1 MSKSIVNTNPYPFHF
16 DASTPVQTNTN
27 GKTQDLPVTIPNS
40 RGRIPSLQA
49 SRLRSMVLEAHNDP
63 SKIVAHV
70 CSYDALSSKL
80 CEEAGFPIV
89 FLAGYAMASAFAL
102 PDTGY
107 IAFQE
112 VAAKVQEVVRATSVP
127 VLVDGDTGYGGP
139 MNVRRTVEGFAR
151 AGAAGIMIEDQ
162 TWPKRC
168 GHTKGKAV
176 VSRSE
181 AYARW
186 RAAVD
191 ARNEGLDI
199 WIMARTDSLIHGYDE
214 ALERAREAIK
224 IGVDCVF
231 VEALPDRETMLRLRK
246 DLDFP
251 VFANI
256 IEGGKTENL
265 SAKDLA
271 ELGYSAVA
279 YPWTLVAAKLK
290 SIRET
295 LEAIKGSFLV
305 GKPPT
310 VLSYEEVCE
319 GVGFNRYYE
328 MEEKYQY
335 DGSTTGSNG
344 YQWA

>member
-1 MSKSIVNTNPYPFHF
+1 MSKSIVNTTPYPFQF
-16 DASTPVQTNTN
+16 EASN
-27 GKTQDLPVTIPNS
+27 GPTIERRDKKATVDLDNC

-49 SRLRSMVLEAHNDP
+49 TKIRALMQEAHEDP
-63 SKIVAHV
+63 SKILAHV
-70 CSYDALSSKL
+70 CSYDALSSRL
-80 CEEAGFPIV
+80 CEEAGFPLV
-89 FLAGYAMASAFAL
+89 FLAGYAMASAFGL

-112 VAAKVQEVVRATSVP
+112 VAAKVQEVVREVKVP

-139 MNVRRTVEGFAR
+139 MNVKRTVEGFAA

-162 TWPKRC
+162 SWPKRC
-168 GHTKGKAV
+168 GHTAGKSV

-186 RAAVD
+186 QAAVD
-191 ARNEGLDI
+191 ARDEGVDM

-214 ALERAREAIK
+214 ALTRARKAIE
-224 IGVDCVF
+224 IGVDAVF
-231 VEALPDRETMLRLRK
+231 VEALPNRETMERLRK

-265 SAKDLA
+265 SAQDLGK
-271 ELGYSAVA
+271 LGYCGVA

-290 SIRET
+290 SIREA
-295 LEAIKGSFLV
+295 LEALKGSFTV

-310 VLSYEEVCE
+310 ILSYAEVCE
-319 GVGFNRYYE
+319 GVGFNKYFKF
-328 MEEKYQY
+328 EERYQY
-335 DGSTTGSNG
+335 EGRTNG
-344 YQWA
+344 ANGHQWEE

>member
-1 MSKSIVNTNPYPFHF
+1 MATQTPYPFSF
-16 DASTPVQTNTN
+16 SPTTPSNALYSLT
-27 GKTQDLPVTIPNS
+27 
-40 RGRIPSLQA
+40 RGAIPSLQA
-49 SRLRSMVLEAHNDP
+49 TRLRSMILEAHGDP
-63 SKIVAHV
+63 SKILAHV
-70 CSYDALSSKL
+70 CSYDALTSRL
-80 CEEAGFPIV
+80 CEDAGFPAL
-89 FLAGYAMASAFAL
+89 FLAGYAIASSLAL

-112 VAAKVQEVVRATSVP
+112 VAGKIQEVVRAVNVP
-127 VLVDGDTGYGGP
+127 VIADGDTGYGGP
-139 MNVRRTVEGFAR
+139 MNVRRTVQGFAR

-168 GHTKGKAV
+168 GHTQGKSI

-199 WIMARTDSLIHGYDE
+199 WILARTDALIHGYDE
-214 ALERAREAIK
+214 ALTRAKEAIA

-231 VEALPDRETMLRLRK
+231 VEAVPDRASMERLRR

-251 VFANI
+251 MLANI

-265 SAKDLA
+265 SAKELA
-271 ELGYSAVA
+271 EIGYSAVA

-290 SIRET
+290 SVREA
-295 LEAIKGSFLV
+295 LEGVKGSFLA
-305 GKPPT
+305 GAPP
-310 VLSYEEVCE
+310 VILGYGEVCE
-319 GVGFNRYYE
+319 GVGFGRYYE
-328 MEEKYQY
+328 LEERYQFEE
-335 DGSTTGSNG
+335 SMTGSKG
-344 YQWA
+344 YQFEK